1 MITDDPRFLEIPYKL
16 FKTILEADFPMYRCF
31 LAIFDCLS
39 NFTYLRVFGSM
50 SNTKF
55 AEP

>member
-16 FKTILEADFPMYRCF
+16 FKTIFEADFPMYRCF